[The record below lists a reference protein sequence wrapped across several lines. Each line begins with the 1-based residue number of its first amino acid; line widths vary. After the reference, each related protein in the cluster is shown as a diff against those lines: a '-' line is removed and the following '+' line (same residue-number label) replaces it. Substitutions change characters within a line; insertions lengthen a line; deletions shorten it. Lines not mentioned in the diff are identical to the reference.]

1 MVGGTTAIAA
11 ASFGAVAGGTVT
23 SGWLSPAAACLRRE
37 CAQNSARSILRAV
50 LILIHLLLKKALS
63 AIDGSVR
70 RRPVCGGGGGL
81 SAAAAAAGSARNR
94 APSPLCLPGAH
105 STLSMAGSYLR
116 SPLFVGCAQIGV
128 RLILRSI
135 IILKHFLLKKALSA
149 IDGSQVHRY
158 SSK

>member
-50 LILIHLLLKKALS
+50 LILKHLLLKKALS

-105 STLSMAGSYLR
+105 STLSMAGSCLR
-116 SPLFVGCAQIGV
+116 SPPLFVGS
-128 RLILRSI
+128 LRWVNIRTS
-135 IILKHFLLKKALSA
+135 LQKLSSSRYCHFE
-149 IDGSQVHRY
+149 D
-158 SSK
+158 